1 MKMVLV
7 VVILVIVL
15 AVPTFAY
22 PTYTGGDNNGQLFN
36 GVYGDWAP
44 LVNSYVTIDMG
55 SVATITSIGL
65 HERWTGGLVYA
76 FYIQFSND
84 LLYFTSPV
92 QYKMDNSSVEFGD
105 ILWAKAS
112 FDPVQYRYCYFFA
125 DSTGTYIYADE
136 MMINGLDGGGNPIPE
151 PSSLLVLFGGVAGF
165 VASRRKRKLKDTKRK
180 RGGKR

>member
-1 MKMVLV
+1 MKLGIL

-22 PTYTGGDNNGQLFN
+22 PTYTGGDNNGLLFN

-44 LVNSYVTIDMG
+44 LVNSYITVDMG

-76 FYIQFSND
+76 FYIQFSSD

-92 QYKMDNSSVEFGD
+92 QYKMDNSSVKFGD
-105 ILWAKAS
+105 ILWVQARFS
-112 FDPVQYRYCYFFA
+112 QPV
-125 DSTGTYIYADE
+125 
-136 MMINGLDGGGNPIPE
+136 IPDIMVME
-151 PSSLLVLFGGVAGF
+151 NFLSQKV
-165 VASRRKRKLKDTKRK
+165 TNM
-180 RGGKR
+180 